1 MYNDLSKLKLNLML
15 VRKASIRVAFFLF
28 LVYLVV
34 TFMPWQGWISEELSS
49 VSLFGFALLLFLCVT
64 MAFLEEE
71 VQKIL
76 NKSPF
81 SFGAGIGQPYNP
93 AMSSMSFENLTGA
106 DSFDDS
112 KDDDLFAPIDDE
124 FSSDFFRE
132 GIKETKMSGN
142 WDEIVA
148 KIENLPTR
156 TLKDLSQRSKA
167 LKEYDDKKFDLLRNE
182 FLANVFGLPEGSL
195 PEGEDVN
202 TYEKDAHFSGSYS
215 SEVLFT
221 LPVGSWLHY
230 QNRLV
235 SLFGSMYEI
244 KFYDDNNEE
253 SSRGLHIAYRLK

>member
-1 MYNDLSKLKLNLML
+1 MDSVIQPNTQFYVRNGHYTQYFIKDYLTGELVMVIYPDGKPE
-15 VRKASIRVAFFLF
+15 VRKIEEGITYKELNPNHEGT
-28 LVYLVV
+28 VY
-34 TFMPWQGWISEELSS
+34 FMNAG
-49 VSLFGFALLLFLCVT
+49 
-64 MAFLEEE
+64 
-71 VQKIL
+71 L
-76 NKSPF
+76 NPF
-81 SFGAGIGQPYNP
+81 SSTDFVTTTLGIYCIHL
-93 AMSSMSFENLTGA
+93 E
-106 DSFDDS
+106 
-112 KDDDLFAPIDDE
+112 DE
-124 FSSDFFRE
+124 FSSNFFKE
-132 GIKETKMSGN
+132 EIKETKMSGN

-156 TLKDLSQRSKA
+156 TLKDLSQRSDA
-167 LKEYDDKKFDLLRNE
+167 LKEYDDKNFDLLRNE

-215 SEVLFT
+215 SDVLFT
-221 LPVGSWLHY
+221 LPMGSWLHY